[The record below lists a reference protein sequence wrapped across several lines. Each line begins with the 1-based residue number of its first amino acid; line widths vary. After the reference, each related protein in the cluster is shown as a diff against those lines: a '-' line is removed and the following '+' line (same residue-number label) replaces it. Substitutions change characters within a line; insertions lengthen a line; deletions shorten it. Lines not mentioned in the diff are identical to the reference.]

1 MIKKLIYIEENF
13 IDSSICQE
21 FIDLSKANKKEI
33 PYGNEGRGGDTFLT
47 TINQEQL
54 PIEPIAPEPDGSY
67 GAIYLGGNVDPTTI
81 EMSENNVISEV
92 VNKITKL
99 CQSFDKNVILDYV
112 GIVRWPPGT
121 FMKPHLDKNDIHGQ
135 DVFATMVYLNDDF
148 DGGCTCFED
157 FEVKPKSGK
166 LLLFSNSLYLH
177 HVSKVENNERFVLS
191 LWYKY
196 PKQST

>member
-1 MIKKLIYIEENF
+1 MIKKLIHIEENF
-13 IDSSICQE
+13 IDSSVCQA
-21 FIDLSKANKKEI
+21 FIDLSKANKEEI

-47 TINQEQL
+47 SIDPESLTV
-54 PIEPIAPEPDGSY
+54 EPDGSY

-81 EMSENNVISEV
+81 EMSENNLFSDV
-92 VNKITKL
+92 VNRITSL
-99 CQSFDKNVILDYV
+99 CQSFDKNVVLDYV
-112 GIVRWPPGT
+112 GVVRWPPGT

-135 DVFATMVYLNDDF
+135 DVFAAMVYLNDDF

-157 FEVKPKSGK
+157 FDVKPKPGK

-177 HVSKVENNERFVLS
+177 HVSKVENKERFVLS

-196 PKQST
+196 PKQGA